1 MNRSQRHH
9 YLPEFFLKEFANE
22 EGKLFVYNKQKDII
36 ESDPKSPKSICF
48 EWDRNTSKLDG
59 QEFTWIEDLYSQLD
73 NTFSTEYKS
82 IISRQSRITEE
93 RDMIA
98 VGLELIMFINF
109 IRWRVPARDSIINS
123 LFEKNS
129 FHDFS
134 FHLVDQIGDKVE
146 NPAIEKFLSSFE
158 PFVKAQSASMIF
170 EPFNNY
176 NHIKFVTEKLVMVGG
191 TNNATLI
198 CDNPFIE
205 RNLTENVKE
214 ISEFFFPLSKNRLV
228 FYL

>member
-1 MNRSQRHH
+1 M
-9 YLPEFFLKEFANE
+9 PEFFLKEFANE